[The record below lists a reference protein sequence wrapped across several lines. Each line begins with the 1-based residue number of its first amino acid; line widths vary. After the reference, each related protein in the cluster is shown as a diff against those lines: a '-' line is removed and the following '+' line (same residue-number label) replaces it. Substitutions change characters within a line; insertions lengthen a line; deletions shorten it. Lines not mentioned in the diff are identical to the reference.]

1 MALMATLTC
10 AQDNP
15 PNPGTGWDDPKPEE
29 PENNFP
35 DEWDAKPECE
45 IDPAN
50 KDRNATKEKCS
61 DKPKDRTVEEVAEY
75 DEGMMKEYKEALTD
89 QWSKPR
95 RAYCKMQSNPAYP
108 TSGPYGFIN
117 LW

>member
-1 MALMATLTC
+1 MNSKILFTMALMATLTC
-10 AQDNP
+10 AQ
-15 PNPGTGWDDPKPEE
+15 EE

-35 DEWDAKPECE
+35 DEWDVKPKSMG
-45 IDPAN
+45 P
-50 KDRNATKEKCS
+50 